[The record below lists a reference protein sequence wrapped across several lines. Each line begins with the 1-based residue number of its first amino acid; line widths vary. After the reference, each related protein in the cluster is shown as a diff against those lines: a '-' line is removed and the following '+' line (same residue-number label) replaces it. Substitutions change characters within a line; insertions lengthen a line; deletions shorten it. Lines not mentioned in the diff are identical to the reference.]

1 MPMYTLMGGW
11 MPGNSPV
18 FQDLRHRETRLKG
31 KCGRCRYNGICG
43 GCRGRALALTG
54 DYLAAD
60 PTCFIGTDRE
70 PAPGGI

>member
-1 MPMYTLMGGW
+1 
-11 MPGNSPV
+11 V

-54 DYLAAD
+54 DYMAAD

-70 PAPGGI
+70 PSPGSI